1 MGIDYGEKR
10 VGLAVS
16 DPSGTLA
23 SPLDTL
29 RRRRGKRPPVQA
41 LVEIAREQGA
51 ERIVL
56 GLPLP
61 LSGEEDDWCAE
72 VRELGAALSDRSGIP
87 VVFVDER
94 FTSRRA
100 ERAIRSSGLKKS
112 QREQKDRVDAG
123 AAALILQS
131 YLDGAPTR

>member
-72 VRELGAALSDRSGIP
+72 VREVGAALSERSGIP

-123 AAALILQS
+123 AAAVILQS

>member
-41 LVEIAREQGA
+41 LAEIAREQGA
-51 ERIVL
+51 KRIVL

-72 VRELGAALSDRSGIP
+72 VREVGAALSERSGIP

-123 AAALILQS
+123 AAAVILQS